1 MLQLL
6 LCESNIDAFSTMVK
20 NEFINVDS
28 TFQCLPLLSKSV
40 DFLMKVRIVLMIA
53 KTWVLEQECLVC

>member
-1 MLQLL
+1 MLQLFCFSLISML
-6 LCESNIDAFSTMVK
+6 LNVVK
-20 NEFINVDS
+20 KEFINIDS

>member
-1 MLQLL
+1 MLL
-6 LCESNIDAFSTMVK
+6 NVVK
-20 NEFINVDS
+20 KEFINIDS